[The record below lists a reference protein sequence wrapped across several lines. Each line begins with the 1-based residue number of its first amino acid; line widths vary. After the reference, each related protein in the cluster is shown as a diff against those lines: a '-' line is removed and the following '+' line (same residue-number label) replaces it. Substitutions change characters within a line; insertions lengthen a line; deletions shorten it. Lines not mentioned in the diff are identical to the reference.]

1 MYLSVK
7 AKGAGEGFPI
17 FGRDSHI
24 LARTDL
30 TEVGREVDAVLLMPS
45 KAERI
50 SILTSFEAER
60 NDSHPHQIASVDTLE
75 TLGNHSFD
83 SLKTM
88 PYRICQYYVFPDM
101 NQIRTQNL
109 GRRTCQEHRSLGSP
123 ITRTATS
130 VLSTSENYGG
140 KALRFVSLQKG
151 TWALGDC
158 MERNE
163 VTDLITVVSSNV
175 PWLHQKHKASPQ

>member
-17 FGRDSHI
+17 VGCDSHI

-30 TEVGREVDAVLLMPS
+30 AEVGREVDAVPLMPS

-60 NDSHPHQIASVDTLE
+60 NDSHPHQIASVDALK
-75 TLGNHSFD
+75 TLGNHSFN
-83 SLKTM
+83 SLKIM
-88 PYRICQYYVFPDM
+88 SYQMCQYYVFPDM
-101 NQIRTQNL
+101 IQIRTQNL
-109 GRRTCQEHRSLGSP
+109 SRRTCQEHRSLGSP

-151 TWALGDC
+151 PWVLGEC

-163 VTDLITVVSSNV
+163 LTKPRNSSFI
-175 PWLHQKHKASPQ
+175 

>member
-1 MYLSVK
+1 MVEVRQLHLSVK

-45 KAERI
+45 KAKRI

-83 SLKTM
+83 S
-88 PYRICQYYVFPDM
+88 
-101 NQIRTQNL
+101 
-109 GRRTCQEHRSLGSP
+109 QEHRSLGSP